1 MTDNGMSRKLKRGCE
16 RRRLSVV
23 GKYRAAVVAGLVAL
37 MALVGSLGGAAR
49 AQDATPAACVET
61 TPEENKALV
70 EAYFAEAYNAR
81 NAEAAARF
89 FSDDFVR
96 SNPARPQVNEPGT
109 ADDVQ
114 RVAENLEDFPNIQ
127 ITMEEIIAEGDRVAA
142 LLTWNGTHSDV
153 IDQWNAPATGNST
166 SFAFMAMYRVE
177 CGLLAEQWVVLD
189 YFSMV
194 REVGLI
200 TDDELATIGS
210 AALAATPATAEAEVT
225 PGAEPSATEEAQTRP
240 ERPRVFIGSSV
251 EGLAVAEAIEFDLQ
265 FFADVTLWDQ
275 GVFHLS
281 QGTLAALQQAAD
293 TADFAILVL
302 TADDVT
308 TRRGQ
313 TYVTAR
319 DNVIFELGFFMG
331 HLGPERTF
339 IVYSR
344 DDSPTLPS
352 DLAGIT
358 VATFAERAD
367 GNMDAAVGPAAIQLR
382 NAMQAVMAA
391 DEG

>member
-1 MTDNGMSRKLKRGCE
+1 MNRVQM
-16 RRRLSVV
+16 
-23 GKYRAAVVAGLVAL
+23 VAILALVAI
-37 MALVGSLGGAAR
+37 MATVGILGAGAPVR
-49 AQDATPAACVET
+49 AQEATPAAECIET

-81 NAEAAARF
+81 DPDAAARF
-89 FSDDFVR
+89 LSDDFAR
-96 SNPARPQVNEPGT
+96 NNPARPQANEPGT
-109 ADDVQ
+109 ADDVE
-114 RVAENLEDFPNIQ
+114 RVIENLEDFPDIQ
-127 ITMEEIIAEGDRVAA
+127 ITIEEIIAEGDKVAA
-142 LLTWNGTHSDV
+142 VMTWNGTHSDV
-153 IDQWNAPATGNST
+153 IDQWNAPATGNTT

-177 CGLLAEQWVVLD
+177 CGLLAEQTVVLD

-194 REVGLI
+194 REVGLV
-200 TDDELATIGS
+200 TDDELATVGS
-210 AALAATPATAEAEVT
+210 AALAATPA
-225 PGAEPSATEEAQTRP
+225 PATEASPTPAPVATEAAQTRP

-251 EGLAVAEAIEFDLQ
+251 EGLAVAEALEFDLQ

-281 QGTLAALQQAAD
+281 QGTLAALQEAAE
-293 TADFAILVL
+293 TSDFAILVL

-313 TYVTAR
+313 TYLTAR

-344 DDSPTLPS
+344 DNSPTLPS

-358 VATFAERAD
+358 VATFADRAD

>member
-1 MTDNGMSRKLKRGCE
+1 MNRVQM
-16 RRRLSVV
+16 
-23 GKYRAAVVAGLVAL
+23 VAILALVAI
-37 MALVGSLGGAAR
+37 MATVGILGAGAPVR
-49 AQDATPAACVET
+49 AQEATPAAECIET

-70 EAYFAEAYNAR
+70 EAYFAETYNAG

-89 FSDDFVR
+89 FNDDFVR

-114 RVAENLEDFPNIQ
+114 RVAENLADFPDIQ
-127 ITMEEIIAEGDRVAA
+127 ITIEEILAEGDRVAA
-142 LLTWNGTHSDV
+142 LMTWSGTHSDV
-153 IDQWNAPATGNST
+153 IDQWNAPATGNPT

-194 REVGLI
+194 RELGIV
-200 TDDELATIGS
+200 TDEELATIGN
-210 AALAATPATAEAEVT
+210 AAQGTPPAAATAPETPEPAPTAA
-225 PGAEPSATEEAQTRP
+225 AQTRP

-281 QGTLAALQQAAD
+281 QGTLAALQQAA
-293 TADFAILVL
+293 ANSDFAILVL

-313 TYVTAR
+313 TYLTAR

-344 DDSPTLPS
+344 DNSPTLPS

-367 GNMDAAVGPAAIQLR
+367 GNMDAAVGPASIQIR
-382 NAMQAVMAA
+382 DAMRAVMAN
-391 DEG
+391 EGDG

>member
-1 MTDNGMSRKLKRGCE
+1 MDWV
-16 RRRLSVV
+16 RRAVAIGLM
-23 GKYRAAVVAGLVAL
+23 AAVGLAANPVVAL
-37 MALVGSLGGAAR
+37 VR
-49 AQDATPAACVET
+49 AQEGTPAPECVET
-61 TPEENKALV
+61 TPEENKALI
-70 EAYFAEAYNAR
+70 EAYFAEAYNGR
-81 NAEAAARF
+81 NPEAAARF
-89 FSDDFVR
+89 LSEDFAR
-96 SNPARPQVNEPGT
+96 NNPARPQANEPGT

-114 RVAENLEDFPNIQ
+114 RVIENLEDFPDIQ
-127 ITMEEIIAEGDRVAA
+127 ITVEQIIAEGNRVAA
-142 LLTWNGTHSDV
+142 MMTWSGAHSDT
-153 IDQWNAPATGNST
+153 IDQWNAPATGIPT
-166 SFAFMAMYRVE
+166 TFAFMAMYRVE

-194 REVGLI
+194 REVGLV

-210 AALAATPATAEAEVT
+210 AAQAATPAATEAT
-225 PGAEPSATEEAQTRP
+225 PPAEPSGAEEAQARP

-251 EGLAVAEAIEFDLQ
+251 EGLGVAEAIAFDLQ
-265 FFADVTLWDQ
+265 FFADVTLWNQ

-281 QGTLAALQQAAD
+281 QGTLAALQEAAD
-293 TADFAILVL
+293 SSDFAILVL

-319 DNVIFELGFFMG
+319 DNVVFELGFFMG

-339 IVYSR
+339 MVYSR
-344 DDSPTLPS
+344 DNSPTLPS

-367 GNMDAAVGPAAIQLR
+367 GNMDAAVSPAAIQIR
-382 NAMQAVMAA
+382 DAMRAVMAA
-391 DEG
+391 EDGDPG

>member
-1 MTDNGMSRKLKRGCE
+1 MGWG
-16 RRRLSVV
+16 
-23 GKYRAAVVAGLVAL
+23 RAAVVAGLVAL
-37 MALVGSLGGAAR
+37 MALVGGLGGAAR
-49 AQDATPAACVET
+49 AQDGTPAAACVET

-81 NAEAAARF
+81 NPEAAARF
-89 FSDDFVR
+89 LSEGFAR
-96 SNPARPQVNEPGT
+96 TNPARPQANEPGT
-109 ADDVQ
+109 ADDVE
-114 RVAENLEDFPNIQ
+114 RVIENLEDFPDIQ
-127 ITMEEIIAEGDRVAA
+127 ITIEEIIAEGDKVAA
-142 LLTWNGTHSDV
+142 VMTWNGTHSDV
-153 IDQWNAPATGNST
+153 IDQWNAPATGNPT

-177 CGLLAEQWVVLD
+177 CGLLAEQTVVLD

-194 REVGLI
+194 REVGLV

-210 AALAATPATAEAEVT
+210 AALAATPA
-225 PGAEPSATEEAQTRP
+225 PATEASPTPAPAATEAAQTRP

-251 EGLAVAEAIEFDLQ
+251 EGLAVAEALEFDLQ

-293 TADFAILVL
+293 TSDFAILVL

-313 TYVTAR
+313 TYLTAR

-344 DDSPTLPS
+344 DNSPTLPS

-358 VATFAERAD
+358 VATFADRAD

-391 DEG
+391 EER

>member
-1 MTDNGMSRKLKRGCE
+1 M
-16 RRRLSVV
+16 
-23 GKYRAAVVAGLVAL
+23 AAILGLVAV
-37 MALVGSLGGAAR
+37 MGTVGIFGNGAPVR
-49 AQDATPAACVET
+49 AQDQNATPAVECVAS

-70 EAYFAEAYNAR
+70 EGYFAEAYNAQR
-81 NAEAAARF
+81 PEAAAQFLSEDFARNN
-89 FSDDFVR
+89 FS
-96 SNPARPQVNEPGT
+96 RPQVNEPGT
-109 ADDVQ
+109 ADDIQ
-114 RVAENLEDFPNIQ
+114 RVIENLEDFPDLQ
-127 ITMEEIIAEGDRVAA
+127 ITVEDLIAEGDMVAA
-142 LLTWNGTHSDV
+142 RLTWSGTQLDT
-153 IDQWNAPATGNST
+153 IDQWNAPATGNPT

-189 YFSMV
+189 YLSML
-194 REVGLI
+194 REAGIV
-200 TDDELATIGS
+200 TDDELSTIGS
-210 AALAATPATAEAEVT
+210 AALAATPAAASTTEAT
-225 PGAEPSATEEAQTRP
+225 PDAAPSATEEAQTIP

-251 EGLAVAEAIEFDLQ
+251 EGLAVAEALEFDLQ

-281 QGTLAALQQAAD
+281 QGTLASLQQAA
-293 TADFAILVL
+293 AQSDFAILVL

-319 DNVIFELGFFMG
+319 DNVVFELGYFMG
-331 HLGPERTF
+331 HLGPERSF

-344 DDSPTLPS
+344 DNSPTLPS

-367 GNMDAAVGPAAIQLR
+367 GNMDAAVGPASIQLR

-391 DEG
+391 DQG

>member
-1 MTDNGMSRKLKRGCE
+1 MGRSRIAVAVGLIA
-16 RRRLSVV
+16 VV
-23 GKYRAAVVAGLVAL
+23 GLTAIAG
-37 MALVGSLGGAAR
+37 SEPAR
-49 AQDATPAACVET
+49 SQEATPAAECAAT
-61 TPEENKALV
+61 TSDENKALI
-70 EAYFAEAYNAR
+70 ESYFAEVYNGR
-81 NAEAAARF
+81 NPEAAARF
-89 FSDDFVR
+89 LSEDFAR
-96 SNPARPQVNEPGT
+96 NNPARPQANEPGT

-114 RVAENLEDFPNIQ
+114 RVIENLEDFPDIQ
-127 ITMEEIIAEGDRVAA
+127 ITVEQIIAEGDRVAA
-142 LLTWNGTHSDV
+142 VMTWSGTHSDT
-153 IDQWNAPATGNST
+153 IGQWNAPATGMPT
-166 SFAFMAMYRVE
+166 TFAFMAMYRVE

-210 AALAATPATAEAEVT
+210 AAQAATPAAATETT
-225 PGAEPSATEEAQTRP
+225 PPAEPAADEALARP

-251 EGLAVAEAIEFDLQ
+251 EGLGVAEALAFDLQ

-281 QGTLAALQQAAD
+281 QGTLAALQEAAD
-293 TADFAILVL
+293 SSDFAILVL

-313 TYVTAR
+313 TYLTAR

-344 DDSPTLPS
+344 DNSPTLPS

-367 GNMDAAVGPAAIQLR
+367 GNMDAAVGPAAIQIR
-382 NAMQAVMAA
+382 DAMRAVLAA
-391 DEG
+391 DEDE

>member
-1 MTDNGMSRKLKRGCE
+1 MDWV
-16 RRRLSVV
+16 RRAVV
-23 GKYRAAVVAGLVAL
+23 IGLMAAVGLAANPVVAL
-37 MALVGSLGGAAR
+37 VR
-49 AQDATPAACVET
+49 AQEGTPAPECVET
-61 TPEENKALV
+61 TAEENKALV
-70 EAYFAEAYNAR
+70 EAYFAEAYNGQNPEGAARLLSEDFAR
-81 NAEAAARF
+81 N
-89 FSDDFVR
+89 
-96 SNPARPQVNEPGT
+96 NPARPQVNEPGT

-114 RVAENLEDFPNIQ
+114 RVVENLEDFPDIQ
-127 ITMEEIIAEGDRVAA
+127 ITIEQIIADGDRVAA
-142 LLTWNGTHSDV
+142 LMTWSGTHSDT
-153 IDQWNAPATGNST
+153 IDQWNAPATGNPT
-166 SFAFMAMYRVE
+166 TFALMAMYRVE

-210 AALAATPATAEAEVT
+210 AAQAATPAAATDAT
-225 PGAEPSATEEAQTRP
+225 PPAEPSAAEEAQARP

-251 EGLAVAEAIEFDLQ
+251 EGLGVAEAIAFDLQ

-281 QGTLAALQQAAD
+281 QGTLAALQEAAD
-293 TADFAILVL
+293 NSDFAILVL

-319 DNVIFELGFFMG
+319 DNVVFELGFFMG

-367 GNMDAAVGPAAIQLR
+367 GNMDAAVGSAAIQIR
-382 NAMQAVMAA
+382 DAMRAVMAA
-391 DEG
+391 AAGD